1 MCRMALFL
9 LASALAVLVAWD
21 LFYTARYFHR
31 VHETAYS
38 VIVGLCVFQ
47 IPLAWYAFTLQEA
60 KLWPTVKPEAE

>member
-1 MCRMALFL
+1 MALFL
-9 LASALAVLVAWD
+9 LATALAVLVAWD

-38 VIVGLCVFQ
+38 VIGGLFVFQ

-60 KLWPTVKPEAE
+60 KPRLTAKPEVE